1 MKRNEI
7 WANVLLAFFIGLVV
21 FGLFFC
27 ACVVLAAIDQESI
40 LYLQFLTISGLIGLS
55 IFVFGFLAITLSFT
69 HTVYSSTENRTRK
82 DAAVLVVMILLLV
95 GMVAGLVILWNTP
108 FPHVETEFDQKYAE
122 VIGENKLARLT
133 LGARQQAFDEAM
145 SMEHGNLSKDQMRVR
160 IQQDLINSSYPLGIA
175 QSAANASVYQVA
187 R

>member
-1 MKRNEI
+1 MKRNKI
-7 WANVLLAFFIGLVV
+7 WANLQLAFLSGLVV
-21 FGLFFC
+21 FVLFFC
-27 ACVVLAAIDQESI
+27 LCVVIAVINGESI
-40 LYLQFLTISGLIGLS
+40 WYLQFLTTTGLIGLS
-55 IFVFGFLAITLSFT
+55 VFVFGFLAITLSFT

-122 VIGENKLARLT
+122 VMGENKLARLT

-145 SMEHGNLSKDQMRVR
+145 SMEHSNLSKDQMRVR

-175 QSAANASVYQVA
+175 QSAANASVDQVT